1 MKINSKSRTR
11 RIIALTW
18 IIPAIVASPY
28 VFCKT
33 FAFTITSQYGTISR
47 QICNDRFDEIDVAM
61 YGDDPSKLGSFRK
74 GYFIFLFCVIYLL
87 PSIVILTTCVKIAIS
102 LLQPITVENSVTR
115 RKDKGFRHEENK
127 RKVTH
132 YEAVSS
138 ITWAV
143 PGGGGQGC
151 PDPPPPLKN
160 LKNIGILCNSGPDPL
175 KNHKK
180 YQGGI

>member
-127 RKVTH
+127 RKVTNFGV
-132 YEAVSS
+132 VSS
-138 ITWAV
+138 ITWAD
-143 PGGGGQGC
+143 PEGETGG
-151 PDPPPPLKN
+151 PEPSEK
-160 LKNIGILCNSGPDPL
+160 S
-175 KNHKK
+175 KK
-180 YQGGI
+180 I